1 MSRWVISPHA
11 ALLTLSSLP
20 NHRQS
25 RLACSR
31 PQLLRALTAS
41 YEPRYS
47 TLRSYLTRSSRRQKR
62 CWRSRRCVCVEQ
74 QKSPIFPPF
83 CCLKNVTT
91 SFRLLGSKRV
101 ARIFSTFCLKT
112 CRAHIFHMLS
122 QNVSRA
128 SFPHVV
134 SKMCRARLFHILS
147 QNVSRASFPHQ
158 AHPHILSGR
167 GGAEVKELR
176 RHLARYLPHDAHTPD
191 AA

>member
-1 MSRWVISPHA
+1 MSRWVIIPHA

-31 PQLLRALTAS
+31 PPLLRALTAS
-41 YEPRYS
+41 SEPRSS
-47 TLRSYLTRSSRRQKR
+47 TLRSYLTRSSRRQKK
-62 CWRSRRCVCVEQ
+62 CWRSHRCVCVEQ
-74 QKSPIFPPF
+74 QKFAHRSALLLSQKLDHVFPPF
-83 CCLKNVTT
+83 GV
-91 SFRLLGSKRV
+91 
-101 ARIFSTFCLKT
+101 KT
-112 CRAHIFHMLS
+112 CRAH
-122 QNVSRA
+122 
-128 SFPHVV
+128 
-134 SKMCRARLFHILS
+134 LFHILS

-176 RHLARYLPHDAHTPD
+176 RHLARYIPHDAHTPD

>member
-128 SFPHVV
+128 SFPH
-134 SKMCRARLFHILS
+134 
-147 QNVSRASFPHQ
+147 Q

-176 RHLARYLPHDAHTPD
+176 RHLARYIPHDAHTPD